1 MTELKVVSW
10 NIRAGLGRDFRRRPS
25 RTIQAI
31 AAFDADVVVLQEA
44 DFRMHPRPAALP
56 SQQGRIGP
64 FEVVDLTPTGVGLG
78 WHGIAVLKRPGIHVD
93 AIHRYDLPALEPR
106 GAVVVDL
113 TIATRPVRIIGVHLG
128 LLRGNR
134 RKQIAFIAEQV
145 IKLDRRPIILAGDYN
160 EWRDR
165 LGLETMPDWLQVH
178 SPGPSFPAGRPFLH
192 LDRLAYSNEF
202 ELLDSGVIAD
212 PPAVMASDHRPVR
225 GLFRLLANSRL
236 KGHGGVVHPAPRQ
249 NPLAQK

>member
-1 MTELKVVSW
+1 MTEVKLVSW
-10 NIRAGLGRDFRRRPS
+10 NIRAGLGRDFRRRPL
-25 RTIQAI
+25 RTIEAI
-31 AAFDADVVVLQEA
+31 SGFDADIVVLQEA
-44 DFRMHPRPAALP
+44 DFRLHPRPAALP
-56 SQQGRIGP
+56 SPQGRIGP

-106 GAVVVDL
+106 GAVVVDM
-113 TIATRPVRIIGVHLG
+113 TIANHPLRLVGVHLG

-145 IKLDRRPIILAGDYN
+145 LKLDRRPVIIAGDYN

-165 LGLETMPDWLQVH
+165 FGLETMPDWLRVH

-192 LDRLAYSNEF
+192 LDRLAFSNEF
-202 ELLDSGVIAD
+202 DLLDSAVIAERH
-212 PPAVMASDHRPVR
+212 AVMASDHRPVR
-225 GLFRLLANSRL
+225 ARFRFVAA
-236 KGHGGVVHPAPRQ
+236 KAGAAQAAPA
-249 NPLAQK
+249 AAAKE